1 MGPASFAF
9 RSLADRVS
17 AGRDWGPASPGNPF
31 LVSRTGEKIFGL
43 LAIAAGVVL
52 AILAGIEA
60 DIPPVVLLLIT
71 LAVIGWVIFYVVL
84 VRPAA
89 TGSKRPARGEDQET
103 E

>member
-1 MGPASFAF
+1 M
-9 RSLADRVS
+9 
-17 AGRDWGPASPGNPF
+17 
-31 LVSRTGEKIFGL
+31 SRTGEKIFGL

-71 LAVIGWVIFYVVL
+71 LAVIGWVIFYFVL

-89 TGSKRPARGEDQET
+89 TGSKRPARGADQET